1 MHQLFVE
8 EGIAEG
14 KVRDS
19 AISTATLALNRLRST
34 PELYQLADTPLF
46 CRLLFDGLQSG
57 TEHETETLGDLLYK
71 LLTKRLTDWAVSD
84 QKVSLTPQ
92 FDAEYP
98 DAGSRMRLLSDL
110 VGALDRDRSIRE
122 EEARSRL
129 DALLPTIANV
139 SKAQLTDQ
147 ALRNFQ
153 SAGLVVLE
161 GGRFELSL
169 RSFDDFCRG
178 YAIANAAQ
186 TNPARPLSVN
196 QAEWRSLAFAA
207 TVVRRMGWIEQV
219 RPALCDCIKDI
230 LRKTKHV
237 PAAAY
242 IVAESQDHALA
253 ICFIEKLAEL
263 GRRPLWFSY
272 DDPIWPQ
279 AAQAIAESLRLA
291 SDQGFDWFFHEYLDP
306 QYPFVFAG
314 SQLTEEVLNRW
325 AALHIGKLTS
335 KQQTDLTSMIF
346 PHASADSHQASSLI
360 PVLALFLPQEFEA
373 EKRLRYCIRLLEVAS
388 VPRCRRSGHPRGD
401 RQGRTRSCS

>member
-1 MHQLFVE
+1 M
-8 EGIAEG
+8 
-14 KVRDS
+14 
-19 AISTATLALNRLRST
+19 
-34 PELYQLADTPLF
+34 
-46 CRLLFDGLQSG
+46 
-57 TEHETETLGDLLYK
+57 
-71 LLTKRLTDWAVSD
+71 
-84 QKVSLTPQ
+84 SLTPQ

-98 DAGSRMRLLSDL
+98 DVGSRMRLLSDL
-110 VGALDRDRSIRE
+110 VGALDRDRPILE

-129 DALLPTIANV
+129 EALLPTIAKL

-147 ALRNFQ
+147 ALRSFQ

-169 RSFDDFCRG
+169 RSFDDLCRG

-186 TNPARPLSVN
+186 TNPARLLSGN
-196 QAEWRSLAFAA
+196 QAEWRSFAFAA
-207 TVVRRMGWIEQV
+207 TVARRMGWIEQV

-230 LRKTKHV
+230 LSKTKHV
-237 PAAAY
+237 PPQRTSSPSPRIMRLQFA
-242 IVAESQDHALA
+242 SSKDS
-253 ICFIEKLAEL
+253 AEL

-291 SDQGFDWFFHEYLDP
+291 SDQGFDWFFREYLDP

-314 SQLTEEVLNRW
+314 SQLTEEVFNRW

-346 PHASADSHQASSLI
+346 PHSSADSHQASSLI
-360 PVLALFLPQEFEA
+360 PVLALLLPQA
-373 EKRLRYCIRLLEVAS
+373 VRSRKATQVLHPPAGVTS
-388 VPRCRRSGHPRGD
+388 VSRCRGSGHPPGD
-401 RQGRTRSCS
+401 RQGRSRSCS